1 MSSLLH
7 KLGSSEAILLMYLAD
22 ELPREDR
29 AEVEQMLAKDATLRA
44 EMDRLREVHEMLAG
58 AMAADGGMSRAADEM
73 AVRRVTRE
81 MKRHQVELALRPKAT
96 PTDARRAWPLWTV
109 PLASAA
115 AAMFLFIGLW
125 GMGVIDIP
133 GGGVGVSPITGVLM
147 PDGGG
152 DDDDSDDVGEEE
164 GGAPTGYRPEQFV
177 MLNDVADYFEEAAIH
192 VEQLQELDSNADD
205 ALLLMKDP
213 I

>member
-1 MSSLLH
+1 MKMSSLLH

-22 ELPREDR
+22 ELPRDDR
-29 AEVEQMLAKDATLRA
+29 AEVEQMLATDAALRA
-44 EMDRLREVHEMLAG
+44 DLERLREVHEMLAG
-58 AMAADGGMSRAADEM
+58 AMSADGGMSRAADET

-81 MKRHQVELALRPKAT
+81 MKRHQAELALRPKVE
-96 PTDARRAWPLWTV
+96 PTDTRRAWPLWTV

-133 GGGVGVSPITGVLM
+133 GGSIGGSPRSMVD
-147 PDGGG
+147 PGG
-152 DDDDSDDVGEEE
+152 DDGDDMLEEPAE
-164 GGAPTGYRPEQFV
+164 FHRDQFV
-177 MLNDVADYFEEAAIH
+177 ILDDVADYFEEAAIH
-192 VEQLQELDSNADD
+192 VEQLQELDSEDD

-213 I
+213 V

>member
-7 KLGSSEAILLMYLAD
+7 KLGSSDAILLMYLAD

-44 EMDRLREVHEMLAG
+44 EMERLREVHEMLAG

-81 MKRHQVELALRPKAT
+81 MKRHQAELALRPKAT
-96 PTDARRAWPLWTV
+96 PSDTRRAWPLWTV

-133 GGGVGVSPITGVLM
+133 GGGVGVSPITGVLTH
-147 PDGGG
+147 DVG
-152 DDDDSDDVGEEE
+152 DDDSDDVGDEGIEE
-164 GGAPTGYRPEQFV
+164 PTGYRPEQFV

-192 VEQLQELDSNADD
+192 VEQLQELDSNTDD

-213 I
+213 L